1 MTTIP
6 RACRL
11 IGHPASQLTPPGA
24 GQHGDLR
31 IPEPSSS
38 LIDGQCGVEEALLLE
53 QQPVVERAVGIAALL
68 GAAVGGLRTGQVT
81 AALPQRAE
89 VARPTSV
96 AALVGSPIR
105 GFRTSQVTAIGEQA
119 S

>member
-38 LIDGQCGVEEALLLE
+38 LIDGQCGVEEPLLLE

-68 GAAVGGLRTGQVT
+68 SAAIVFDGESIWLEGAALIGLYGII
-81 AALPQRAE
+81 AA
-89 VARPTSV
+89 SFWW
-96 AALVGSPIR
+96 G
-105 GFRTSQVTAIGEQA
+105 
-119 S
+119 

>member
-38 LIDGQCGVEEALLLE
+38 LIDGQCGVEEPLRKAVRALYGDVDVRAAGARFEPFQNLTAHYLLV
-53 QQPVVERAVGIAALL
+53 QYLTP
-68 GAAVGGLRTGQVT
+68 
-81 AALPQRAE
+81 
-89 VARPTSV
+89 
-96 AALVGSPIR
+96 
-105 GFRTSQVTAIGEQA
+105 
-119 S
+119 